1 MDAISSVSRCHLSS
15 VDCSQDGIH
24 PSIRSTPYIH
34 KDAPF
39 RPSLSLKRSASHN
52 SSQSDAGERHFEA
65 IVEKANRDDVPS
77 GQSLRTHITHQRK
90 STPRFFRL
98 SRRREV
104 LELVMKQK
112 EFFIPP
118 PCSRT

>member
-1 MDAISSVSRCHLSS
+1 MKKPGDDPLTYRVWSA
-15 VDCSQDGIH
+15 
-24 PSIRSTPYIH
+24 RSERLNPTSAG
-34 KDAPF
+34 APF
-39 RPSLSLKRSASHN
+39 RPSLSSKRSASRN